1 MLEIR
6 EINLVDCIVSITKQ
20 EVGLKNGEYVFIET
34 HNKVSK
40 SILDEAEALR
50 VNTNTKY
57 RIEDINAKAGEIISN
72 KYPIT
77 KQLNFPRGTDVNVI
91 VSADTTVGQMY
102 GWIDNVRAKS
112 NLAIENQLTVQEF
125 VDSLNN

>member
-1 MLEIR
+1 MLEGR

-20 EVGLKNGEYVFIET
+20 GVGLKNGEYVFIET

-57 RIEDINAKAGEIISN
+57 RIEDINAKTGEIISN

-77 KQLNFPRGTDVNVI
+77 KQLNYPRGTDVNVI

-112 NLAIENQLTVQEF
+112 DLAIENQLTVQEF

>member
-20 EVGLKNGEYVFIET
+20 GVGLKNGEYVFIET

-72 KYPIT
+72 KYPTT

-102 GWIDNVRAKS
+102 AWIDNVRAKS
-112 NLAIENQLTVQEF
+112 DLAIENQLTVQEF

>member
-1 MLEIR
+1 MLEGR
-6 EINLVDCIVSITKQ
+6 EINLVDCIVTITKQ

-72 KYPIT
+72 KYPVI
-77 KQLNFPRGTDVNVI
+77 KQLNYPRGTDVNVI

-112 NLAIENQLTVQEF
+112 DLAIENQLTVQEF

>member
-57 RIEDINAKAGEIISN
+57 RIEDIDAKAGEIISN

>member
-1 MLEIR
+1 MLEGR

-20 EVGLKNGEYVFIET
+20 GVGLKNGEYVFIET

-72 KYPIT
+72 KYPTT
-77 KQLNFPRGTDVNVI
+77 KQLNYPRGTDVNVI

-112 NLAIENQLTVQEF
+112 DLAIENQLTVQEF

>member
-20 EVGLKNGEYVFIET
+20 GVGLENGEYVFIET

-57 RIEDINAKAGEIISN
+57 RIEYINAKAGEIISN

-77 KQLNFPRGTDVNVI
+77 KQLNFPRGTAENTL
-91 VSADTTVGQMY
+91 VSSDTTVKQMY
-102 GWIDNVRAKS
+102 DWIDNVREKS
-112 NLAIENQLTVQEF
+112 NLAINNGTTVEDF
-125 VDSLNN
+125 VNSLNN

>member
-1 MLEIR
+1 MLEGR
-6 EINLVDCIVSITKQ
+6 EINLVDCIVTITKQ

-72 KYPIT
+72 KYPVT
-77 KQLNFPRGTDVNVI
+77 KQLNYPRGTDVNVI

-112 NLAIENQLTVQEF
+112 DLAIENQLTVQEF

>member
-20 EVGLKNGEYVFIET
+20 GVGLKNGEYVFIET

-77 KQLNFPRGTDVNVI
+77 KQLNYPRGTDVNVI

>member
-20 EVGLKNGEYVFIET
+20 GVGLKNGEYVFIET

-91 VSADTTVGQMY
+91 VSTDTTVGQMY
-102 GWIDNVRAKS
+102 AWIDNVRAKS

>member
-1 MLEIR
+1 MLEGR

-20 EVGLKNGEYVFIET
+20 GVGIKNGEYVFVET

-57 RIEDINAKAGEIISN
+57 RIEDIDTKAGEIISN

-77 KQLNFPRGTDVNVI
+77 KQLNYPRGTDVNVI

-112 NLAIENQLTVQEF
+112 DLAIENQLTVQEF

>member
-1 MLEIR
+1 MLENR
-6 EINLVDCIVSITKQ
+6 EISLVDCIKSITGKT
-20 EVGLKNGEYVFIET
+20 VGLKGDDYVLVET
-34 HNKVSK
+34 HEKVSK
-40 SILDEAEALR
+40 SILDEAKALQVTTNQQYR
-50 VNTNTKY
+50 V
-57 RIEDINAKAGEIISN
+57 EDINNKAGEIIQN

-77 KQLNFPRGTDVNVI
+77 KQLNYPRGTDVNTI

-112 NLAIENQLTVQEF
+112 DLAIENQLTVQEF

>member
-1 MLEIR
+1 MLEGR

-20 EVGLKNGEYVFIET
+20 GVGLKNGEYVFIET

>member
-1 MLEIR
+1 MLEGR

-20 EVGLKNGEYVFIET
+20 GVGIKNGEYVFVET

-40 SILDEAEALR
+40 SMLDEAEALR

-57 RIEDINAKAGEIISN
+57 RIEDINTKAREIISN
-72 KYPIT
+72 KYPIA
-77 KQLNFPRGTDVNVI
+77 KQLNYPRGTDVNTI

-112 NLAIENQLTVQEF
+112 DLAIENQLTVQEF

>member
-1 MLEIR
+1 MLEGR

-20 EVGLKNGEYVFIET
+20 GVGLKNGEYVFIET

-72 KYPIT
+72 KYPTT
-77 KQLNFPRGTDVNVI
+77 KQLNYPRGTDVNVI

-102 GWIDNVRAKS
+102 DWIDNVRAKS
-112 NLAIENQLTVQEF
+112 DLAIENQLTVQEF

>member
-20 EVGLKNGEYVFIET
+20 GVGLKNGEYVFIET

>member
-1 MLEIR
+1 MLEGR
-6 EINLVDCIVSITKQ
+6 EINLVDCIVTITKQ

-77 KQLNFPRGTDVNVI
+77 KQLNYPRGTDVNTI

-112 NLAIENQLTVQEF
+112 DLAIENQLTVQEF

>member
-20 EVGLKNGEYVFIET
+20 GVGLKNGEYVFIET

-57 RIEDINAKAGEIISN
+57 RIEYINAKAGEIISN

-102 GWIDNVRAKS
+102 AWIDNVRAKS
-112 NLAIENQLTVQEF
+112 DLAIENQLTVQEF

>member
-1 MLEIR
+1 MVEGR

-20 EVGLKNGEYVFIET
+20 GVGIKNGEYVFAET

-57 RIEDINAKAGEIISN
+57 RIEDINTKAGEIISN
-72 KYPIT
+72 KYSIT
-77 KQLNFPRGTDVNVI
+77 KQLNYPRGTDVNTI

-112 NLAIENQLTVQEF
+112 DLAIENQLTVQEF
-125 VDSLNN
+125 VDSLNQ

>member
-20 EVGLKNGEYVFIET
+20 GVGLKNGEYVFIET

-72 KYPIT
+72 KYPTT
-77 KQLNFPRGTDVNVI
+77 KQLNYPRGTDVNVI

>member
-20 EVGLKNGEYVFIET
+20 GVGLKNGEYVFIET

-77 KQLNFPRGTDVNVI
+77 KQLNYPRGTDVNVI

-112 NLAIENQLTVQEF
+112 DLAIENQLTVQEF
-125 VDSLNN
+125 VDSLNQ

>member
-1 MLEIR
+1 MLEGR

-20 EVGLKNGEYVFIET
+20 GVGLKNGEYVFIET

-77 KQLNFPRGTDVNVI
+77 KQLNYPRGTDVNTI

-102 GWIDNVRAKS
+102 GWINNVRAKS
-112 NLAIENQLTVQEF
+112 NIAIADGLTLQEF
-125 VDSLNN
+125 IDSITE

>member
-20 EVGLKNGEYVFIET
+20 GVGLKNGEYVFIET

-57 RIEDINAKAGEIISN
+57 RIEDINAKAGEIISD

-112 NLAIENQLTVQEF
+112 DLAIENQLTVQEF

>member
-20 EVGLKNGEYVFIET
+20 GVGLKNGEYVFIET

-40 SILDEAEALR
+40 SILDEAKALQVTTNQQYR
-50 VNTNTKY
+50 V
-57 RIEDINAKAGEIISN
+57 EDINNKAGEIIQN

-77 KQLNFPRGTDVNVI
+77 KQLNYPRGTAENTL
-91 VSADTTVGQMY
+91 VSSDTTVKQMY
-102 GWIDNVRAKS
+102 DWIDNVREKS
-112 NLAIENQLTVQEF
+112 NLAINNGTTVEDF
-125 VDSLNN
+125 VNSLNN

>member
-1 MLEIR
+1 MLENR
-6 EINLVDCIVSITKQ
+6 EISLVDCIKSITGKT
-20 EVGLKNGEYVFIET
+20 VGLKGADYVLVET
-34 HNKVSK
+34 HEKVSK

-72 KYPIT
+72 KYSIT
-77 KQLNFPRGTDVNVI
+77 KQLNYPRGTDVNVI

-112 NLAIENQLTVQEF
+112 DLAIENQLTVQEF

>member
-1 MLEIR
+1 MLEGR

-20 EVGLKNGEYVFIET
+20 GVGIKNGEYVFVET

-91 VSADTTVGQMY
+91 VSVDTTVGQMY